1 MIIFAA
7 DMEQQNQYIKQF
19 PELFKGKKVLY
30 VHGFGSSGQSGTV
43 SRIRQVLPQAEV
55 IAPDLPIIPQE
66 AITLLNNVCAQ
77 EQPDLIIGTSMGG
90 MYAEM
95 LYGYDRILVNPA
107 LEMGDTMKEHGMIG
121 AQHFSNPRQDGI
133 QDFMVTKALVKE
145 YKEMTEQCFAQVTPE
160 EQGRVW
166 GLFGDEDTTVNTYD
180 LFRSQYPTAIRF
192 HGEHRMN
199 DKSFMH
205 SVVPVIRWVDDRQE
219 GRERPIIYI
228 GMETLSNAG
237 GDPRSSAQ
245 KTVRALIERYQVFF
259 VAAAPPDAVYYAEVC
274 DWLYEYVNVPA
285 WGHTVFTVR
294 RDLLYGDY
302 FIGME
307 DEWSGMTT
315 HLQFGS
321 DTFKTWDDI
330 ATYFERLGGQ

>member
-1 MIIFAA
+1 
-7 DMEQQNQYIKQF
+7 MEQTNPYIKQF
-19 PELFKGKKVLY
+19 PELFKGKKIMY
-30 VHGFGSSGQSGTV
+30 VHGFASSGQSGTV
-43 SRIRQVLPQAEV
+43 TRIREVFPNATV
-55 IAPDLPIIPQE
+55 IAPDLPVRPQE
-66 AITLLNNVCAQ
+66 AMDLLRQTCER
-77 EQPDLIIGTSMGG
+77 EQPDLVIGTSMGG

-95 LYGYDRILVNPA
+95 LYGFDRVLVNPA
-107 LEMGDTMKEHGMIG
+107 LQMGDTMKDHGMIG
-121 AQHFSNPRQDGI
+121 AQHFQNPRQDGVL
-133 QDFMVTKALVKE
+133 DFIVTKALVKE
-145 YKEMTEQCFAQVTPE
+145 YKEMTEQCFEGVNDE
-160 EQGRVW
+160 ERGRVW

-259 VAAAPPDAVYYAEVC
+259 VAAAPPDAVYYAEMC

-307 DEWSGMTT
+307 EEWSGMTT

>member
-1 MIIFAA
+1 
-7 DMEQQNQYIKQF
+7 MEQNNPYIKQF
-19 PELFKGKKVLY
+19 PELMKGKKIMY

-43 SRIRQVLPQAEV
+43 TRIREVFPNATV
-55 IAPDLPIIPQE
+55 IAPDLPIRPQE
-66 AITLLNNVCAQ
+66 AIDLLRETCER

-90 MYAEM
+90 MYTEM

-107 LEMGDTMKEHGMIG
+107 LQMGDTMKEHGMIG
-121 AQHFSNPRQDGI
+121 AQHFSNPRQDGV
-133 QDFMVTKALVKE
+133 QDFIVTKALVKE
-145 YKEMTEQCFAQVTPE
+145 YKEMTEQCFSAVTPE

-180 LFRSQYPTAIRF
+180 LFREHYPTAIRF

-199 DKSFMH
+199 DNSFMH
-205 SVVPVIRWVDDRQE
+205 SVVPVIRRIDDRQE

-228 GMETLSNAG
+228 GVETLRDG
-237 GDPRSSAQ
+237 YDEPRSSAQ
-245 KTVRALIERYQVFF
+245 KTIRTLLETYQMFF
-259 VAAAPPDAVYYAEVC
+259 VAAAPSDTVYYADVNE
-274 DWLYEYVNVPA
+274 WLYEYVNVPA
-285 WGHTVFTVR
+285 YGHTVFTVR

-307 DEWSGMTT
+307 ESWSGMAT
-315 HLQFGS
+315 HIQFGS

-330 ATYFERLGGQ
+330 AAYFSRLGGQ

>member
-1 MIIFAA
+1 M
-7 DMEQQNQYIKQF
+7 MEQTNPYIKQF
-19 PELFKGKKVLY
+19 PELFKGKKIMY
-30 VHGFGSSGQSGTV
+30 VHGFASSGQSGTV
-43 SRIRQVLPQAEV
+43 TRIREVFPNATV
-55 IAPDLPIIPQE
+55 IAPDLPVRPQE
-66 AITLLNNVCAQ
+66 AMDLLRQTCER
-77 EQPDLIIGTSMGG
+77 EQPDLVIGTSMGG

-95 LYGYDRILVNPA
+95 LYGFDRVLVNPA
-107 LEMGDTMKEHGMIG
+107 LQMGDTMKDHGMIG
-121 AQHFSNPRQDGI
+121 AQHFQNPRQDGV
-133 QDFMVTKALVKE
+133 QDFIVTKALVKE
-145 YKEMTEQCFAQVTPE
+145 YKEMTEQCFEGVNDE
-160 EQGRVW
+160 ERGRVW

-245 KTVRALIERYQVFF
+245 KTVRGLIERYQVFF
-259 VAAAPPDAVYYAEVC
+259 VAAAPPDAVYYAETC

-315 HLQFGS
+315 YLQFGS

>member
-1 MIIFAA
+1 
-7 DMEQQNQYIKQF
+7 
-19 PELFKGKKVLY
+19 
-30 VHGFGSSGQSGTV
+30 
-43 SRIRQVLPQAEV
+43 
-55 IAPDLPIIPQE
+55 
-66 AITLLNNVCAQ
+66 
-77 EQPDLIIGTSMGG
+77 
-90 MYAEM
+90 
-95 LYGYDRILVNPA
+95 
-107 LEMGDTMKEHGMIG
+107 
-121 AQHFSNPRQDGI
+121 
-133 QDFMVTKALVKE
+133 
-145 YKEMTEQCFAQVTPE
+145 
-160 EQGRVW
+160 
-166 GLFGDEDTTVNTYD
+166 
-180 LFRSQYPTAIRF
+180 
-192 HGEHRMN
+192 
-199 DKSFMH
+199 
-205 SVVPVIRWVDDRQE
+205 VPVIRWVDDRQE

-259 VAAAPPDAVYYAEVC
+259 VAAAPPDAIYYAEMC

-285 WGHTVFTVR
+285 WGHTVFMVR

-307 DEWSGMTT
+307 EEWSGMTT

>member
-30 VHGFGSSGQSGTV
+30 VHGFASSGQSGTV
-43 SRIRQVLPQAEV
+43 SRIRQVLPNAEV
-55 IAPDLPIIPQE
+55 IAPDLPIVPQE
-66 AITLLNNVCAQ
+66 AIILLNKVCAQ
-77 EQPDLIIGTSMGG
+77 ERPDLIIGTSMGG

-121 AQHFSNPRQDGI
+121 AQHFQNPRQDGV
-133 QDFMVTKALVKE
+133 QDFIVTKALVKE
-145 YKEMTEQCFAQVTPE
+145 YKEITEQCFSQVTPE

-180 LFRSQYPTAIRF
+180 LFHSHYPTAIRF

-199 DKSFMH
+199 DHSFMH
-205 SVVPVIRWVDDRQE
+205 SVVPVIRWIDDRQE

-228 GMETLSNAG
+228 DVNTLMDSWKK
-237 GDPRSSAQ
+237 PLSSSQ
-245 KTVRALIERYQVFF
+245 KTIRTLLETYQLLF
-259 VAAAPPDAVYYAEVC
+259 VAAAPAESQYYA
-274 DWLYEYVNVPA
+274 DINAWLYEYINVPA
-285 WGHTVFTVR
+285 YGHTVFTNQKS
-294 RDLLYGDY
+294 LLYGDY
-302 FIGME
+302 LIDIEKTEGMA
-307 DEWSGMTT
+307 T
-315 HLQFGS
+315 LIQFGT

-330 ATYFERLGGQ
+330 ADYFSRLGGQ

>member
-1 MIIFAA
+1 M
-7 DMEQQNQYIKQF
+7 MEQTNPYIKQF
-19 PELFKGKKVLY
+19 LELFKGKKIMY
-30 VHGFGSSGQSGTV
+30 VHGFASSGQSGTV
-43 SRIRQVLPQAEV
+43 TRIREVFPNATV
-55 IAPDLPIIPQE
+55 IAPDLPVRPQE
-66 AITLLNNVCAQ
+66 AMDLLRQVC
-77 EQPDLIIGTSMGG
+77 ETEKPDLIIGTSMGG

-107 LEMGDTMKEHGMIG
+107 LQMGDTMKDHGMIG
-121 AQHFSNPRQDGI
+121 AQHFQNPRQDGV
-133 QDFMVTKALVKE
+133 QDFIVTKALVKE
-145 YKEMTEQCFAQVTPE
+145 YKEMTEQCFSGVTSE
-160 EQGRVW
+160 ERGRVW

-307 DEWSGMTT
+307 EEWTGMTT

>member
-1 MIIFAA
+1 M
-7 DMEQQNQYIKQF
+7 MEQTNPYIKQF
-19 PELFKGKKVLY
+19 PELFKGKKIMY
-30 VHGFGSSGQSGTV
+30 VHGFASSGQSGTV
-43 SRIRQVLPQAEV
+43 TRIREVFPNATV
-55 IAPDLPIIPQE
+55 IAPDLPIHPEE
-66 AITLLNNVCAQ
+66 AMTLLRQTCER
-77 EQPDLIIGTSMGG
+77 EQPDLVIGTSMGG

-95 LYGYDRILVNPA
+95 LYGFDRVLVNPA
-107 LEMGDTMKEHGMIG
+107 LQMGDTMKDHGMIG
-121 AQHFSNPRQDGI
+121 AQHFQNPRQDGV
-133 QDFMVTKALVKE
+133 QDFIVTKALVKE
-145 YKEMTEQCFAQVTPE
+145 YKEMTEQCFSGVTSE
-160 EQGRVW
+160 ERDRVW

-205 SVVPVIRWVDDRQE
+205 SVVPVIRWVDDRQK

-307 DEWSGMTT
+307 EEWTGMTT

>member
-1 MIIFAA
+1 
-7 DMEQQNQYIKQF
+7 MEQTNPYIKQF
-19 PELFKGKKVLY
+19 PDLFKGKKIMY

-43 SRIRQVLPQAEV
+43 ARIREVFPNTTV
-55 IAPDLPIIPQE
+55 IAPDLPIHPQE
-66 AITLLNNVCAQ
+66 AMGLLRQVCVT
-77 EQPDLIIGTSMGG
+77 EKPDLIIGTSMGG
-90 MYAEM
+90 MYTEM

-107 LEMGDTMKEHGMIG
+107 FQMGDTMKDHGMIG
-121 AQHFSNPRQDGI
+121 AQHFSNPRQDGV
-133 QDFMVTKALVKE
+133 QDFIVTKALVKE
-145 YKEMTEQCFAQVTPE
+145 YKEMTEQCFAAMTPE

-180 LFRSQYPTAIRF
+180 LFRQHYPTAIRF

-205 SVVPVIRWVDDRQE
+205 SVVPVIRWIDDRQE
-219 GRERPIIYI
+219 GRERPIVYI
-228 GMETLSNAG
+228 GMEAFFDGSG
-237 GDPRSSAQ
+237 VPRSSAQ
-245 KTVRALIERYQVFF
+245 KTLRVLIERYQVLF
-259 VAAAPPDAVYYAEVC
+259 VAAAPADAVYYAEAN

-285 WGHTVFTVR
+285 WEHSVFTVR

-307 DEWSGMTT
+307 EDWSGMAT

-321 DTFKTWDDI
+321 DSFKTWDDI
-330 ATYFERLGGQ
+330 AMYFERLGGQ